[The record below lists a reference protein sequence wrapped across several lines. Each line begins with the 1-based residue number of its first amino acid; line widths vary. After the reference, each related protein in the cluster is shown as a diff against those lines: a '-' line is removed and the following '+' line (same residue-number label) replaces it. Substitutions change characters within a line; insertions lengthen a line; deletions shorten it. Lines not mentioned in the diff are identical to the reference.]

1 MLSGLAAVDWTA
13 LSHAHG
19 VAVDV
24 PDQLRAV
31 AEGGRAEA
39 EQALYELYGSLWN
52 DGRTHSAT
60 AAAIPFLVEIAAAGE
75 VEPARRVDVL
85 VLLARIGAASA
96 GAAADR
102 QRVAEHLDASR
113 SELAPLLDAPD
124 PDLRAAAAG
133 LAGAFSSPPRA
144 WARRLREMA
153 DSETDPVVAAHYSV
167 AAALADGRQ
176 PDLKVVDLAASHD
189 PYLWDWKASRL
200 EGLAGLRVSKRAALD
215 LSMRLTELAL
225 ERV

>member
-1 MLSGLAAVDWTA
+1 MLDGLDAVDWTA

-31 AEGGRAEA
+31 AGAGQAEA

-52 DGRTHSAT
+52 DGRTNSAT
-60 AAAIPFLVEIAAAGE
+60 AAAVTFLVEIAVARE

-85 VLLARIGAASA
+85 VLLARIGAAGA

-102 QRVAEHLDASR
+102 QRAVELLDASR
-113 SELAPLLDAPD
+113 PELAPLLDAPE
-124 PDLRAAAAG
+124 PDLRAAGAG

-144 WARRLREMA
+144 WAPRLRQLAE
-153 DSETDPVVAAHYSV
+153 SESDPVVAAHYSV

-176 PDLKVVDLAASHD
+176 PDLRVVELAASHD